1 MLDRARKTVLAI
13 INKENRG
20 YLSPSETDLF
30 FTQAQLEV
38 FEDYFVDYA
47 KWIAKSNL
55 RLSNS
60 GYADMP
66 KQLREKIEIFAKV
79 ANLTFDSGTSLFDF
93 PSDSY
98 YVNEIFYLEREVEEV
113 DKQRMKYLKRA
124 NLTAPTVEY
133 PAYTRY
139 GKAVKVLP
147 STIETDVS
155 CDYLRKPLPPKWTY
169 VSVSGNPIFNQS
181 ASDFQDLEIHP
192 SDEVKIITKV
202 LSYVGISIREAD
214 IVKLMDNKNVI
225 DLQKEKL

>member
-1 MLDRARKTVLAI
+1 MLDRARKTVLAVL
-13 INKENRG
+13 NKENRG

-66 KQLREKIEIFAKV
+66 KQLREKIEIFAK
-79 ANLTFDSGTSLFDF
+79 LGTMSLDGGSGLFTFPT
-93 PSDSY
+93 DSY
-98 YVNEIFYLEREVEEV
+98 YVNEIFYEDREVEEV

-124 NLTAPTVEY
+124 NLTAPTVDY

-139 GKAVKVLP
+139 GRAVKILP
-147 STIETDVS
+147 VS
-155 CDYLRKPLPPKWTY
+155 IVEGVTCDYLRSPLPPKWTY
-169 VSVSGNPIFNQS
+169 VEVGGNPIFNLS
-181 ASDFQDLEIHP
+181 AVDYQDLEIHP
-192 SDEVKIITKV
+192 SDEAKIITKV
-202 LSYVGISIREAD
+202 LSYAGIHMREAD
-214 IVKLMDNKNVI
+214 VTKLMDNKSIVE
-225 DLQKEKL
+225 LQKEKI